1 MLFRSKSIIRTL
13 AELSSRDKNV
23 IRTLA
28 ELSSRDKNV
37 IRTLTELSLR
47 DKNAIRT
54 LTELSSR
61 DKNAIRTLTELSSR
75 NKSKNINTLIQKH
88 RIMLIRKLQYFPFGR
103 LSNNNALQTFDRM
116 AEVYA
121 KLDILQLA
129 AFLDGFVGMKTQ
141 LSESLRP
148 HTGSAITRRLEV
160 QDPERIRL
168 YNQFH
173 GISRNGMKAHDPE
186 VSNAA
191 NEIDVILKRNGS
203 PAAQQ
208 RDERTRTIAKIVR
221 DLNTAKMQVFVK
233 TIPGAESVL
242 ASLEDLNDEFA
253 RDYNDRIE
261 ERVGQEKGATTKL
274 RSEVNDAATLSLE
287 AINAYGLLFID
298 NTIQGFVDELNTI
311 LDQARTNLS
320 NRGKGSGG
328 SKKPDDTDPETPDIE
343 DPDPDSPIEIRDRSK
358 RDEEP
363 TDEE

>member
-1 MLFRSKSIIRTL
+1 
-13 AELSSRDKNV
+13 
-23 IRTLA
+23 
-28 ELSSRDKNV
+28 
-37 IRTLTELSLR
+37 
-47 DKNAIRT
+47 
-54 LTELSSR
+54 
-61 DKNAIRTLTELSSR
+61 
-75 NKSKNINTLIQKH
+75 
-88 RIMLIRKLQYFPFGR
+88 MLIRKLQDFPFSK
-103 LSNNNALQTFDRM
+103 LSNNTALQTFDRM

-129 AFLDGFVGMKTQ
+129 AFLDVFVGMKTQ

-191 NEIDVILKRNGS
+191 NEVDVILKRNGN

-233 TIPGAESVL
+233 TVPRAESVL

-253 RDYNDRIE
+253 RDYNERIE
-261 ERVGQEKGATTKL
+261 ERVGQEKGETTKL
-274 RSEVNDAATLSLE
+274 RNAVNDAAALSLE

-298 NTIQGFVDELNTI
+298 NTIQGVVDELNTI
-311 LDQARTNLS
+311 LDQARLNLS

-328 SKKPDDTDPETPDIE
+328 SGGSE
-343 DPDPDSPIEIRDRSK
+343 DPDPDNLPIEIRDRDK
-358 RDEEP
+358 KAGDEP
-363 TDEE
+363 TEE

>member
-1 MLFRSKSIIRTL
+1 
-13 AELSSRDKNV
+13 
-23 IRTLA
+23 
-28 ELSSRDKNV
+28 
-37 IRTLTELSLR
+37 
-47 DKNAIRT
+47 
-54 LTELSSR
+54 
-61 DKNAIRTLTELSSR
+61 
-75 NKSKNINTLIQKH
+75 
-88 RIMLIRKLQYFPFGR
+88 MLIRKLQYFPFGR

-191 NEIDVILKRNGS
+191 NEVDVILKRNGS

-221 DLNTAKMQVFVK
+221 DLNTTKMQVFVK

-253 RDYNDRIE
+253 SDYNERIE
-261 ERVGQEKGATTKL
+261 ERVGHEKGATTKL
-274 RSEVNDAATLSLE
+274 RSDVNDAAALSVE

-311 LDQARTNLS
+311 FDQARTNLS

-328 SKKPDDTDPETPDIE
+328 SKKPEDPDTETPDIE

-363 TDEE
+363 TDEEPTDEE